1 MNLPEKQPSKQPS
14 QQPPEERIVPQ
25 SADAAPPVPAPETA
39 APTGAA
45 EVRVPAAG
53 PAGTTRRAKTEDFAF
68 LARLPARK
76 PETFDRDAITRA
88 VLMVGG
94 LALGLWLVMIV
105 ARPNTP
111 VDPEPEFPE
120 ESYVQEVAPITSTGN
135 GLAPAPQN
143 LAPTPE
149 IISLTPD
156 PAWAPPTP
164 TPARL
169 RGMPAPG
176 TEAPGMQAPVGQA
189 PMRQVPAGRAPAMA
203 PEAGTGA
210 YGSELD
216 ESQPAVADTPD
227 PSNLFTSP

>member
-14 QQPPEERIVPQ
+14 EQPPEERFAPQ
-25 SADAAPPVPAPETA
+25 SADAPPPVPAPETA

-76 PETFDRDAITRA
+76 PETFDRDAIARA

-94 LALGLWLVMIV
+94 LALGLWVVMIV
-105 ARPNTP
+105 ARPSTP
-111 VDPEPEFPE
+111 VDPEPEIPE

-164 TPARL
+164 SPAQL
-169 RGMPAPG
+169 RGMQPA
-176 TEAPGMQAPVGQA
+176 APQA
-189 PMRQVPAGRAPAMA
+189 PMRQAPAGRVTAIA

-210 YGSELD
+210 YGSEVD
-216 ESQPAVADTPD
+216 EPQPAVADTPD